1 MTTLKSIIV
10 ALIAS
15 ATTLPVLAGQDD
27 ALYEWARVVEAE
39 PVTRIIRRPI
49 NEEVC
54 WQEEVYREVPRY
66 RSRTPVV
73 LGAILGGLIGNQ
85 FGSGSGRDAMTFA
98 GVALGSAIA
107 KDNQRRANPQR
118 FYASL
123 EDRCGINTEWKE
135 THQIIGWDVTYE
147 YQGVTY
153 LTRMQD
159 EPGERIQ
166 VQVNVEPVQN

>member
-1 MTTLKSIIV
+1 MTRLNSIIV
-10 ALIAS
+10 AVIAAA
-15 ATTLPVLAGQDD
+15 ATMPVIADQD
-27 ALYEWARVVEAE
+27 AARYEWARVVEAN

-49 NEEVC
+49 DKEVC
-54 WQEEVYREVPRY
+54 WQEEVYREIPEY
-66 RSRTPVV
+66 RSRTPQIF
-73 LGAILGGLIGNQ
+73 GAILGGLIGNQ

-98 GVALGSAIA
+98 GAALGSAIA
-107 KDNQRRANPQR
+107 KDNQRRIYPR
-118 FYASL
+118 KYYAAL

-159 EPGERIQ
+159 EPGDRIQ

>member
-15 ATTLPVLAGQDD
+15 ATTLPVLAGQD
-27 ALYEWARVVEAE
+27 AARYEWARVVEAE

-49 NEEVC
+49 DKEVC
-54 WQEEVYREVPRY
+54 WQEEVYREVPEY
-66 RSRTPVV
+66 RSRVPVV
-73 LGAILGGLIGNQ
+73 FGVILGGLIGNQ

-107 KDNQRRANPQR
+107 KDNQSRANPQH

-123 EDRCGINTEWKE
+123 EDRCAINTQWKE
-135 THQIIGWDVTYE
+135 THQVIGWDVTYE
-147 YQGVTY
+147 YRGVTY

-159 EPGERIQ
+159 EPGDRIQ
-166 VQVNVEPVQN
+166 VRVNVEPVQN